1 MTINRAWHLRQF
13 VYALIPPAAALIMLE
28 SVRRWGEGR
37 PEKVPRDASGSP
49 ALSSSEKKQATDES
63 ESTAIKAFKLAISLV
78 DSVKAKNQALR
89 GKDQQDPNVGED
101 QKGSIRK

>member
-28 SVRRWGEGR
+28 SVRRWGGR
-37 PEKVPRDASGSP
+37 PEIVPSDASGST

-101 QKGSIRK
+101 QKGSTRK